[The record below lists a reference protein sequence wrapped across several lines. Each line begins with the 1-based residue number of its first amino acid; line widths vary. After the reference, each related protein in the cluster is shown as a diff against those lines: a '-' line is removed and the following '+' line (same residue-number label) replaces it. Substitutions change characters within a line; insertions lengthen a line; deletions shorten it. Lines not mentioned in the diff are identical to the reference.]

1 MTLLSRDTELARLN
15 AALAAA
21 ETGATAIVLIEGASG
36 CGKSETLRTI
46 ADTARA
52 RGATVLWAAATP
64 KGPATGHRA
73 LDEWAEALRTY
84 PARTPGAAPDAS
96 AATAFTAAV
105 RGLDGPAPLVIC
117 LDDLQY
123 ADAAS
128 LAFLTG
134 SIRAPRG
141 TGLLIVLTGP
151 LGGPGADARDAV
163 TELLRHPGFDRI
175 RLGRL
180 DRAATAALLRDRRR
194 GGAPGESADR
204 LYARTGGNPLL
215 LRALLSEYDTAR
227 PEPAGP
233 FADAVRAC
241 LQRCGRPA
249 RDLARALA
257 VLGTHATLDRAAAV
271 AGAAPAEA
279 ARALAALDET
289 GLTDGPGLRH
299 PDIAAAA
306 LETLGAAERTR
317 LYGRT
322 AEALY
327 ADRAEAET
335 VASYLRAHGSAPG
348 DWAVRTLCEAGQQ
361 ALAADEAERAA
372 ACLQL
377 AHAGTDD
384 EPTRWRIGLQLAAL
398 TWRLTPAAA
407 EQHLD
412 APLAALRAGRSGA
425 PTGSLARLLVAQGR
439 VAEAA
444 EVLRLVPSGADAL
457 RDLFAVPPAADSE
470 ATPLCAALWT
480 HPGDPWDASAAER
493 LIEGTPLAHDTFEPL
508 VQAVRILLHTGHP
521 RRAAVRC
528 RKLHADAEHR
538 RARGWQAMFA
548 SLRGEALI
556 HLGDLAGAERAASAA
571 VAAVAGRGGTFM
583 YRPVAVLVTA
593 LTAMGRYDD
602 AARHLPL
609 PLPDHLPRTVHALP
623 YLQARGRYYLAT
635 HRAQAALSEFL
646 DVGRLAGRWGL
657 DHPGGLPWRI
667 DAADALLRLRRPC
680 EARVLTA
687 AQLAVPGIG
696 ARTRGMALR
705 LHAATEET
713 HDRPALL
720 TRAVADL
727 RSCGDRLELA
737 KAVAD
742 FGRNLQTLGEG
753 PRAGSVIG
761 RAWRLADECD
771 ATPLCGEILPGRRRG
786 DSDAEVERCAAAA
799 PEPDVAVL
807 SQSERRVASLASAG
821 YTNREIGAKLFV
833 TTSTVEQHLT
843 RIYRKLNISRRQD
856 LPIDLQLDVLG
867 RVGVQ

>member
-1 MTLLSRDTELARLN
+1 MTLLSRDTELARLTT
-15 AALAAA
+15 ALAAA
-21 ETGATAIVLIEGASG
+21 EAGATAIVLIEGAAG
-36 CGKSETLRTI
+36 CGKSETLRTV
-46 ADTARA
+46 ADTARE

-64 KGPATGHRA
+64 EGPATGQRA
-73 LDEWAEALRTY
+73 LDEWAEALRT
-84 PARTPGAAPDAS
+84 PGADSAPFT
-96 AATAFTAAV
+96 ATAFTAAV

-128 LAFLTG
+128 LACLTG
-134 SIRAPRG
+134 ATRAPRG
-141 TGLLIVLTGP
+141 TGLLLVLTGP

-180 DRAATAALLRDRRR
+180 DRAATAALLRDRLR
-194 GGAPGESADR
+194 GAARGESADR

-215 LRALLSEYDTAR
+215 LKALLSEYDTAR

-257 VLGTHATLDRAAAV
+257 VLGTHATLQRAAAI
-271 AGAAPAEA
+271 AGAAPADA

-289 GLTDGPGLRH
+289 GLTDGPELRH

-306 LETLGAAERTR
+306 LDTLGAAERTR

-322 AEALY
+322 AEVLY

-335 VASYLRAHGSAPG
+335 VASYLRVHGSAPG

-412 APLAALRAGRSGA
+412 APLAALRAGRPGA

-439 VAEAA
+439 AAEAA
-444 EVLRLVPSGADAL
+444 EVLRLAPSGAGAL
-457 RDLFAVPPAADSE
+457 RDLFAVPPASE
-470 ATPLCAALWT
+470 SDETLLCAALWT
-480 HPGDPWDASAAER
+480 HPGDPRGASTAER
-493 LIEGTPLAHDTFEPL
+493 LLEGTPLAHDTFEPL

-521 RRAAVRC
+521 RRAAARC
-528 RKLHADAEHR
+528 GELHADAEHR

-548 SLRGEALI
+548 SLRGEALV

-609 PLPDHLPRTVHALP
+609 PLPDQLPDQLPGTVHALP
-623 YLQARGRYYLAT
+623 YLRARGRYYLAT

-646 DVGRLAGRWGL
+646 DVGRLAERWGL
-657 DHPGGLPWRI
+657 DHCGGLPWRI
-667 DAADALLRLRRPC
+667 DAADALLRLRRPG
-680 EARVLTA
+680 EARVLTT

-696 ARTRGMALR
+696 PRTRGMALR

-713 HDRPALL
+713 HGRPALL
-720 TRAVADL
+720 TRAIADL
-727 RSCGDRLELA
+727 RGCGDRLELA

-742 FGRNLQTLGEG
+742 FGRSLQTLGEG
-753 PRAGSVIG
+753 PRAGSVIR

-771 ATPLCGEILPGRRRG
+771 ATPLCEEILPDRPRG
-786 DSDAEVERCAAAA
+786 DAGAEVRRCAPTAAD
-799 PEPDVAVL
+799 PDVDLL
-807 SQSERRVASLASAG
+807 SQSERRVAALASAG

-856 LPIDLQLDVLG
+856 LPIDLQLDILEH
-867 RVGVQ
+867 VGVQ

>member
-21 ETGATAIVLIEGASG
+21 EAGATAIVLIEGAAG
-36 CGKSETLRTI
+36 CGKSETLRTV
-46 ADTARA
+46 ADTARE

-64 KGPATGHRA
+64 EGSATGHRA
-73 LDEWAEALRTY
+73 LDEWAEALRTHSAQAPGTG
-84 PARTPGAAPDAS
+84 PAPS

-105 RGLDGPAPLVIC
+105 RRLNGPGPLVIC

-123 ADAAS
+123 ADAVS
-128 LAFLTG
+128 LACLTG
-134 SIRAPRG
+134 STRAPRG
-141 TGLLIVLTGP
+141 TGLFIVVTGP

-180 DRAATAALLRDRRR
+180 DRTATAALLRDRRR
-194 GGAPGESADR
+194 GVAGGESADR

-249 RDLARALA
+249 RALARALA
-257 VLGTHATLDRAAAV
+257 VLGNHATLERAAAI

-279 ARALAALDET
+279 VRALAALDET
-289 GLTDGPGLRH
+289 GLTDGSVLRH

-322 AEALY
+322 AEVLY

-335 VASYLRAHGSAPG
+335 VASYLRVHGSAPG

-412 APLAALRAGRSGA
+412 APLAALRAGRSGV

-444 EVLRLVPSGADAL
+444 EVLRLAPSSAGAL
-457 RDLFAVPPAADSE
+457 RDLFAVPPASGSDE
-470 ATPLCAALWT
+470 TLLCAALWT
-480 HPGDPWDASAAER
+480 HPGDPRGASTAER
-493 LIEGTPLAHDTFEPL
+493 LLEGTPLAHDTFEPL

-521 RRAAVRC
+521 RRAAARC
-528 RKLHADAEHR
+528 GELHADAEHR

-548 SLRGEALI
+548 SLRGEALVHI
-556 HLGDLAGAERAASAA
+556 GDLAGAERAASAA

-609 PLPDHLPRTVHALP
+609 PLPDHLPGTVHALP
-623 YLQARGRYYLAT
+623 YLHARGRYYLAT
-635 HRAQAALSEFL
+635 HRPQAALSEFL

-657 DHPGGLPWRI
+657 DHPGGLPWRV
-667 DAADALLRLRRPC
+667 DAADALLRLRRPG
-680 EARVLTA
+680 EARVLTT

-705 LHAATEET
+705 LHAATEEA
-713 HDRPALL
+713 HGRPALL
-720 TRAVADL
+720 TRATADL
-727 RSCGDRLELA
+727 RGCGDRLELA

-742 FGRNLQTLGEG
+742 FGRTLQTLGEG
-753 PRAGSVIG
+753 LRAGSLIR

-771 ATPLCGEILPGRRRG
+771 ATPLCGEILPDRRRG
-786 DSDAEVERCAAAA
+786 DAGAEVRRCAPAAA
-799 PEPDVAVL
+799 EPDVALL
-807 SQSERRVASLASAG
+807 SQSERRVAALASAG

-833 TTSTVEQHLT
+833 TTSTVEQRLT
-843 RIYRKLNISRRQD
+843 RIYRKLSISRRQD
-856 LPIDLQLDVLG
+856 LPIDLQLDVLEH
-867 RVGVQ
+867 VGVQ